1 MKFDL
6 LLMNSKLNNSYS
18 VCTCRGVNLGRFV
31 KKRSYYY
38 VLIIFSFLSH
48 YFRGTYRLKSA
59 EIVSLYNCRQLS
71 IFPNNS
77 L

>member
-48 YFRGTYRLKSA
+48 YFGGTYRL

-71 IFPNNS
+71 IFTNNS